1 MGNGKIAKL
10 LNVAHEAKLDGLDF
24 LARFS
29 YATLVHEYNGIGPEW
44 AGDKIRDWST
54 ARFFIFEPAALIH
67 DLRNYE
73 SDGSEDGFIFA
84 NREFLDNCLKL
95 ANHAYPWYSWRRY
108 RARAVAFALYEF
120 VQGAGGWIAWQ
131 QCADKSLSR
140 HGLRPAN
147 TATSAAKIPKE
158 TYATGTAGSNH

>member
-1 MGNGKIAKL
+1 MDKRS
-10 LNVAHEAKLDGLDF
+10 VAVLINEAKAADLEGIDF
-24 LARFS
+24 LWHLDH
-29 YATLVHEYNGIGPEW
+29 ATIEREYNGIGPEW
-44 AGDKIRDWST
+44 AGPAIREKATDKL
-54 ARFFIFEPAALIH
+54 ALFEPAALIH

-95 ANHAYPWYSWRRY
+95 ANHAYPWWSWRRY

-131 QCADKSLSR
+131 QCAEKNLSR
-140 HGLRPAN
+140 QGLRP
-147 TATSAAKIPKE
+147 SIQRDE
-158 TYATGTAGSNH
+158 RC